1 MPYSQFHAVG
11 QVSTL
16 KHAFKNTPVLLT
28 VTWVLLGASIFVADM
43 FIPTGVADGML
54 YVVLVLVGLL
64 AGNRRLLL
72 GGAVLG
78 TLLIVVGFLLSPSGG
93 EIWKVLVNRLLSIF
107 TLWMTYFLCRLQNHS
122 QDKLAATQLNLEER
136 VSERTLQLN
145 EANRLLRQETGF
157 VQLHK
162 DIAVASNETRNMAE
176 TFQYCIQQICNHTGW
191 PVGHLYLVDKDAQ
204 SPLVSSTIWNLD
216 DLDQFETFKE
226 ISEET
231 AFDPGIG
238 LPGRVL
244 ESGKPAWIIDVT
256 QDLNFPR
263 AKLSQ
268 NIGVKA
274 GFAFPVLIREE
285 VVGIMEFFSEEAAE
299 PKDELLEV
307 MAHIGAQLG
316 RVIER
321 QRAEQE
327 DSNSRQ
333 QLLNLYHRLEM
344 IQEEERT
351 RIAREI
357 HDELAQVLT
366 ALKLEISLLR
376 NKLGVQA
383 PALEKNAEMLL
394 GLVDQTIPAVKE
406 LVHDLRP
413 PILDDFGL
421 QETISWQGKEFERRT
436 GIHCDLDL
444 NLMNLEID
452 SARTTAMFRIFQE
465 TLTNVAR
472 HAHAHHVKVRL
483 EDEENMLTLRV
494 EDDGIG
500 IDSKHLLNGKS
511 LGILGMRERARVWGG
526 HVDFQSESQKGT
538 TVVVQISRS

>member
-1 MPYSQFHAVG
+1 M
-11 QVSTL
+11 
-16 KHAFKNTPVLLT
+16 
-28 VTWVLLGASIFVADM
+28 
-43 FIPTGVADGML
+43 PTGVADGML
-54 YVVLVLVGLL
+54 YVALVLVGLL
-64 AGNRRLLL
+64 AGNKRLIL

-78 TLLIVVGFLLSPSGG
+78 TLLIIAGFFLSPSGG
-93 EIWKVLVNRLLSIF
+93 EIWKVLLNRMLSIF
-107 TLWMTYFLCRLQNHS
+107 TLWMTYFLCMLQS
-122 QDKLAATQLNLEER
+122 RSEKELAATHLNMEER
-136 VSERTLQLN
+136 VVDRTLQLK
-145 EANRLLRQETGF
+145 EANRLLKQESAF

-162 DIAVASNETRNMAE
+162 DIAVASNETRNVTE
-176 TFQYCIQQICNHTGW
+176 TFRYCLQRICNHAGW
-191 PVGHLYLVDKDAQ
+191 PVGHLYLVDKEAQ
-204 SPLVSSTIWNLD
+204 PPLLSSTIWHLD
-216 DLDQFETFKE
+216 DLDRFETFRA
-226 ISEET
+226 ISEVT
-231 AFDPGIG
+231 TFDPGIG

-256 QDLNFPR
+256 QDPNFPR
-263 AKLSQ
+263 AKLSH

-274 GFAFPVLIREE
+274 GFAFPILIREE

-299 PKDELLEV
+299 PKDELLEI
-307 MAHIGAQLG
+307 MEHIGTQLG

-321 QRAEQE
+321 QRAEEEQL
-327 DSNSRQ
+327 NSRQ

-366 ALKLEISLLR
+366 ALKLEISLLK
-376 NKLGVQA
+376 NKLVTQA

-406 LVHDLRP
+406 LIHDLRP

-436 GIHCDLDL
+436 GIHCELDL
-444 NLMNLEID
+444 NLMDPEID

-465 TLTNVAR
+465 TLNNVVR
-472 HAHAHHVKVRL
+472 HAQARHVKVNL
-483 EDEENMLTLRV
+483 EDGANTLTLRV

-511 LGILGMRERARVWGG
+511 LGIMGMRERAQVWGG
-526 HVDFQSESQKGT
+526 QVNFQSESQKGT

>member
-1 MPYSQFHAVG
+1 M
-11 QVSTL
+11 
-16 KHAFKNTPVLLT
+16 LLT
-28 VTWVLLGASIFVADM
+28 TVWILLAVFIFLADI

-54 YVVLVLVGLL
+54 YVALVLVGLL
-64 AGNRRLLL
+64 SGNRRLIM
-72 GGAVLG
+72 GGAILG
-78 TLLIVVGFLLSPSGG
+78 TLLIIVGFFLSPSGG
-93 EIWKVLVNRLLSIF
+93 ELWKVLLNRFLSIF
-107 TLWMTYFLCRLQNHS
+107 TLWMTAILCLLQNRS
-122 QDKLAATQLNLEER
+122 EKELAATHLNMEER
-136 VSERTLQLN
+136 VIDRTLQLN
-145 EANRLLRQETGF
+145 EANRLLQQESAF

-162 DIAVASNETRNMAE
+162 DIAVASNETRKVTD
-176 TFQYCIQQICNHTGW
+176 TFQYCLRRICNHAGW
-191 PVGHLYLVDKDAQ
+191 PVGHLYLVDKNAK
-204 SPLVSSTIWNLD
+204 SPLVSSTIWHLD
-216 DLDQFETFKE
+216 NLDQFETFRA
-226 ISEET
+226 ISEAT

-256 QDLNFPR
+256 QDPNFPR
-263 AKLSQ
+263 AKLSH

-274 GFAFPVLIREE
+274 GFAFPILIREE

-299 PKDELLEV
+299 PKDELLEI
-307 MAHIGAQLG
+307 MAHIGALLG

-327 DSNSRQ
+327 DRNSRE

-366 ALKLEISLLR
+366 ALKLEISLLKK
-376 NKLGVQA
+376 KLGDQA

-406 LVHDLRP
+406 LIHDLRP

-444 NLMNLEID
+444 NLMNSEID

-465 TLTNVAR
+465 TLNNVVR
-472 HAHAHHVKVRL
+472 HAHARHVKVSL
-483 EDEENMLTLRV
+483 EDASNMLTLRV

-511 LGILGMRERARVWGG
+511 LGIMGMRERAKVWGG
-526 HVDFQSESQKGT
+526 QVDFQSEPQKGT
-538 TVVVQISRS
+538 TVVVQITRS

>member
-1 MPYSQFHAVG
+1 MPTAIWILLAV
-11 QVSTL
+11 L
-16 KHAFKNTPVLLT
+16 
-28 VTWVLLGASIFVADM
+28 IFLADI
-43 FIPTGVADGML
+43 FIPTGVADGMV

-64 AGNRRLLL
+64 AGNKRLLL

-78 TLLIVVGFLLSPSGG
+78 TLLIISGFFLSPTGG
-93 EIWKVLVNRLLSIF
+93 EVWKVLLNRFLSIF
-107 TLWMTYFLCRLQNHS
+107 TLWMTYILCWLQNRS
-122 QDKLAATQLNLEER
+122 QKELAAAHLNLEER
-136 VSERTLQLN
+136 VKNRTLQLN
-145 EANRLLRQETGF
+145 EANLLLEQKSAF

-162 DIAVASNETRNMAE
+162 DIAVASNETRKVTE
-176 TFQYCIQQICNHTGW
+176 TFQYCLKRICNHTGW
-191 PVGHLYLVDKDAQ
+191 PVGHLYLVDNSANP
-204 SPLVSSTIWNLD
+204 PLVSSTIWHLD
-216 DLDQFETFKE
+216 DLDQFETFRE
-226 ISEET
+226 ISEAT

-244 ESGKPAWIIDVT
+244 TSGKPAWIIDVT
-256 QDLNFPR
+256 QDPNFPR
-263 AKLSQ
+263 AKLSHDL
-268 NIGVKA
+268 GVKA
-274 GFAFPVLIREE
+274 GFAFPILIREE

-307 MAHIGAQLG
+307 MGHIGTQLG

-327 DSNSRQ
+327 DLHSRQ
-333 QLLNLYHRLEM
+333 QLLSLYHRLEM
-344 IQEEERT
+344 VREEERT

-366 ALKLEISLLR
+366 ALKLEISLLEK
-376 NKLGVQA
+376 KLGKQA
-383 PALEKNAEMLL
+383 PALQKSAGTIL

-421 QETISWQGKEFERRT
+421 QETISWEGKEFERRT
-436 GIHCDLDL
+436 GICCDL
-444 NLMNLEID
+444 NLNLINPKID
-452 SARTTAMFRIFQE
+452 SARSTAMFRIFQE
-465 TLTNVAR
+465 TLTNVVR
-472 HAHAHHVKVRL
+472 HSQAHHVKVDLR
-483 EDEENMLTLRV
+483 DESNMLTLRV

-500 IDSKHLLNGKS
+500 IDPKHLSNGNS

-526 HVDFQSESQKGT
+526 YIDFKSTPQKGT

>member
-1 MPYSQFHAVG
+1 
-11 QVSTL
+11 
-16 KHAFKNTPVLLT
+16 VLT
-28 VTWVLLGASIFVADM
+28 AIWVLLAVSIFLADI

-54 YVVLVLVGLL
+54 YVGLVLVGLL

-78 TLLIVVGFLLSPSGG
+78 TILIIAGFFLSPSDG
-93 EIWKVLVNRLLSIF
+93 EVWKVLLNRFLSIF
-107 TLWMTYFLCRLQNHS
+107 TLWMTYFLCLLQSRS
-122 QDKLAATQLNLEER
+122 QNQLAAAHLNLEER
-136 VSERTLQLN
+136 VKDRTLQLD
-145 EANRLLRQETGF
+145 EANRLLKQESAF

-162 DIAVASNETRNMAE
+162 DIAVASNETRNVTE
-176 TFQYCIQQICNHTGW
+176 SFQYCLRRICEHAGW
-191 PVGHLYLVDKDAQ
+191 PVGHLYLVDKETQ
-204 SPLVSSTIWNLD
+204 PPLVSSTIWHLD
-216 DLDQFETFKE
+216 DLDQFETFRA
-226 ISEET
+226 ISEAT

-244 ESGKPAWIIDVT
+244 KSAKPAWIIDVT
-256 QDLNFPR
+256 KDPNFPR
-263 AKLSQ
+263 AKLSP
-268 NIGVKA
+268 NLGVKA
-274 GFAFPVLIREE
+274 GFAFPILIRKE

-299 PKDELLEV
+299 PKEEMLEI

-321 QRAEQE
+321 QRGEQE
-327 DSNSRQ
+327 GEHSRQ
-333 QLLNLYHRLEM
+333 QLRNLYHRLEM
-344 IQEEERT
+344 VREEERK

-366 ALKLEISLLR
+366 ALKLEISLLKK
-376 NKLGVQA
+376 KLGNQVPSLQ
-383 PALEKNAEMLL
+383 KNAEMIL

-436 GIHCDLDL
+436 GIRCDLDL
-444 NLMNLEID
+444 NLIKPEID
-452 SARTTAMFRIFQE
+452 SARSTTMFRIFQE
-465 TLTNVAR
+465 TLNNVAR
-472 HAHAHHVKVRL
+472 HARARHVKINL
-483 EDEENMLTLRV
+483 EDNSNMLTLRV

-500 IDSKHLLNGKS
+500 FDSKHLNSKS

-526 HVDFQSESQKGT
+526 QVDIQSESEKGT

>member
-1 MPYSQFHAVG
+1 MKVP
-11 QVSTL
+11 TL
-16 KHAFKNTPVLLT
+16 KYEFKNSPLLLT
-28 VTWVLLGASIFVADM
+28 TIWVLLAALIFLADIFV
-43 FIPTGVADGML
+43 PTGVADGML
-54 YVVLVLVGLL
+54 YIALVLVGLL
-64 AGNRRLLL
+64 AGNNRLLL
-72 GGAVLG
+72 GGAILG
-78 TLLIVVGFLLSPSGG
+78 TLLITTGFFLSPASG

-107 TLWMTYFLCRLQNHS
+107 TLWMTYFLCRLQNRS
-122 QDKLAATQLNLEER
+122 QKELSNAHLNLEEH
-136 VSERTLQLN
+136 VKDRTLQLN
-145 EANRLLRQETGF
+145 ETNRLLKQESAF

-162 DIAVASNETRNMAE
+162 DIAVASNETNNVTE
-176 TFQYCIQQICNHTGW
+176 TFQYCLQRICNHAGW
-191 PVGHLYLVDKDAQ
+191 PVGHLYLVDKNAK
-204 SPLVSSTIWNLD
+204 SPLVSSTIWHLD
-216 DLDQFETFKE
+216 NLDQFETFRA
-226 ISEET
+226 ISETT
-231 AFDPGIG
+231 AFDLGIG

-256 QDLNFPR
+256 QDPNFPR
-263 AKLSQ
+263 AKLSH
-268 NIGVKA
+268 NLGVKA

-285 VVGIMEFFSEEAAE
+285 VAGIMEFFSEAAAE
-299 PKDELLEV
+299 PEDELLEI

-321 QRAEQE
+321 QRAEKE
-327 DSNSRQ
+327 ERNSRQ

-366 ALKLEISLLR
+366 TLKLEISLFKK
-376 NKLGVQA
+376 KLGNQA
-383 PALEKNAEMLL
+383 PILQKNAEMLL

-406 LVHDLRP
+406 LIHDLRP

-436 GIHCDLDL
+436 GIRCDLDL
-444 NLMNLEID
+444 NLMNPEID

-465 TLTNVAR
+465 TLNNVVR
-472 HAHAHHVKVRL
+472 HAHAHHVKVNL
-483 EDEENMLTLRV
+483 EDKSDMLTLRV
-494 EDDGIG
+494 EDDGVG

-526 HVDFQSESQKGT
+526 QVDFQSESQKGT
-538 TVVVQISRS
+538 TVVVQITRS

>member
-1 MPYSQFHAVG
+1 
-11 QVSTL
+11 
-16 KHAFKNTPVLLT
+16 
-28 VTWVLLGASIFVADM
+28 
-43 FIPTGVADGML
+43 
-54 YVVLVLVGLL
+54 
-64 AGNRRLLL
+64 
-72 GGAVLG
+72 
-78 TLLIVVGFLLSPSGG
+78 
-93 EIWKVLVNRLLSIF
+93 
-107 TLWMTYFLCRLQNHS
+107 
-122 QDKLAATQLNLEER
+122 
-136 VSERTLQLN
+136 
-145 EANRLLRQETGF
+145 
-157 VQLHK
+157 
-162 DIAVASNETRNMAE
+162 
-176 TFQYCIQQICNHTGW
+176 
-191 PVGHLYLVDKDAQ
+191 
-204 SPLVSSTIWNLD
+204 LVSSTIWNLD
-216 DLDQFETFKE
+216 ELDQFETFKA

-263 AKLSQ
+263 AKLSK
-268 NIGVKA
+268 NLGVKA

-299 PKDELLEV
+299 PEDELLEV

-327 DSNSRQ
+327 DHNYRQ

-376 NKLGVQA
+376 NKLSVQA

-421 QETISWQGKEFERRT
+421 QETILWQGKEFERRT

-444 NLMNLEID
+444 NLMNIEID

-472 HAHAHHVKVRL
+472 HAHAQRVKVSL
-483 EDEENMLTLRV
+483 DDEENMLTLRV

-500 IDSKHLLNGKS
+500 IDSKYLNGKS

>member
-1 MPYSQFHAVG
+1 M
-11 QVSTL
+11 STL
-16 KHAFKNTPVLLT
+16 KYKPKNPILLT
-28 VTWVLLGASIFVADM
+28 AIWVLLAILIFLADI

-54 YVVLVLVGLL
+54 YVVLVLVGLIS
-64 AGNRRLLL
+64 GNRRLIM

-78 TLLIVVGFLLSPSGG
+78 TLLIIVGFFLSPSGG
-93 EIWKVLVNRLLSIF
+93 EMWKVLLNRFLSIF
-107 TLWMTYFLCRLQNHS
+107 TLWMTSVLCLLQNRS
-122 QDKLAATQLNLEER
+122 EKELSATHLNMEES
-136 VSERTLQLN
+136 VEDRTIQLN
-145 EANRLLRQETGF
+145 EANRLLLQESAF

-162 DIAVASNETRNMAE
+162 DIAVASNETRNVTE
-176 TFQYCIQQICNHTGW
+176 TFQYCLRRICNHTGW
-191 PVGHLYLVDKDAQ
+191 PVGHLYLVDKNAKP
-204 SPLVSSTIWNLD
+204 PLVSSTIWHLE
-216 DLDQFETFKE
+216 DLDQFETFRS
-226 ISEET
+226 ISEAT

-256 QDLNFPR
+256 QDPNFPR
-263 AKLSQ
+263 AKLSH
-268 NIGVKA
+268 NLGVKA
-274 GFAFPVLIREE
+274 GFAFPILIREE

-299 PKDELLEV
+299 PEDTLLEI

-321 QRAEQE
+321 QRAEEE
-327 DSNSRQ
+327 DRSSRQ
-333 QLLNLYHRLEM
+333 QLLKLYHRLEM

-366 ALKLEISLLR
+366 ALKLEISLLKK
-376 NKLGVQA
+376 KLSTQA
-383 PALEKNAEMLL
+383 PTLEKNAAMLL

-406 LVHDLRP
+406 LIHDLRP

-444 NLMNLEID
+444 NLMNPEID

-465 TLTNVAR
+465 TLNNVVR
-472 HAHAHHVKVRL
+472 HARARNVKVNL
-483 EDEENMLTLRV
+483 EDEANMLTLRV

-500 IDSKHLLNGKS
+500 INSKHLLDGNS
-511 LGILGMRERARVWGG
+511 LGILGMRERAKVWGG
-526 HVDFQSESQKGT
+526 QVNFQSESQKGT
-538 TVVVQISRS
+538 TVVVQITRS